1 MNYLEQGINC
11 IAVNENK
18 RAIFPWKEY
27 QSRII
32 TQDEFDRQMSDN
44 LAKGVAVICGA
55 VSGNLEVIDLD
66 LKYALTDIWSE
77 MYIPP
82 ALYEKLHIVKTRNNG
97 LHIYYRCE
105 VIEGNQ
111 KLAQRYATPEELKT
125 NPGNKTYCL
134 IETRGEGGYVV
145 APPSIGYEVVAGSGI
160 NVITLDER
168 EELLGIMRSFN
179 EVYEEI
185 IVEAHQRPKEY
196 GSSPFD
202 DYNKRGDLDG
212 LLVLH
217 GWSVVRKNSMRT
229 FYKRPGGESETSGSF
244 NHEMGLF
251 SVFSTNTPFS
261 VGKGYKPYAVFC
273 ILECNGD
280 FKLAAKKLVDL
291 GYGERAIHIDGG
303 LRAKKSQGL
312 SNEELIEHLVRN
324 EKKSVA
330 EAEKIVEI
338 LDTEEN
344 ILKFWDVN
352 IVRNKIVVSI
362 NRYKLQIFLSE
373 EGGFRLFFYDKS
385 STVYRL
391 VRIKDGF
398 VEETSAEQVKKFI
411 KEYVDRL
418 PMGTF
423 DGGIQAQDILELVYK
438 QGHQLFSEGF
448 FEFFPHADIEFLRDT
463 KDAGYFPFRNG
474 VVVVTKNNIEMKSYA
489 ELNKCIWKNNVIDH
503 DVLVDQSVEPDKVEY
518 FRFLKLISGS
528 EDEKYMYALSLIG
541 YLLHQYKDPA
551 RPFAVILGEE
561 TDNEEKGGGT
571 GKGIFVKA
579 LSYIVK
585 TIRVDGKN
593 FNMSKNFAFQRVD
606 LDTRIVAIEDTRKK
620 VDFEGF
626 YSIITEGITVE
637 KKNKDEFFIPY
648 KDSPKIMFTTNYS
661 IPQTGVHA
669 KRRQRVFEFAPYFS
683 NLHTPEDEFGHKL
696 FDDWDKDEWNRFFNL
711 LFFALKDYLANGVP
725 NMEFSDKMAKKAL
738 KNSYGQEFLEW
749 FEEFL
754 GLPEEW
760 VSIESLHNE
769 FLNLYGLDK
778 KEYSRK
784 RFSMAIKYG
793 SELMKIEIEQKRN
806 AVEHNKIAIRK
817 KGSVTNVEY
826 F

>member
-18 RAIFPWKEY
+18 RAIFPWKQY
-27 QSRII
+27 QTRMI
-32 TQDEFDRQMSDN
+32 TPDEFDLQMSDG
-44 LAKGVAVICGA
+44 LAKGVAVICGG
-55 VSGNLEVIDLD
+55 VSGNLEVIDID
-66 LKYALTDIWSE
+66 LKYATDDLWSQIA
-77 MYIPP
+77 IPSE
-82 ALYEKLHIVKTRNNG
+82 LKEKLHIVKTRNNG

-111 KLAQRYATPEELKT
+111 KLAQRYATSEELKSQ
-125 NPGNKTYCL
+125 PQNKTYCL

-145 APPSIGYEVVAGSGI
+145 APPSTGYEVIGGSGV

-179 EVYEEI
+179 QVYEEV
-185 IVEAHQRPKEY
+185 IVEAHQRSREY

-212 LLVLH
+212 LLVSH
-217 GWSVVRKNSMRT
+217 GWSVVRKNSVRT
-229 FYKRPGGESETSGSF
+229 FYKRPGSESETSGSY

-251 SVFSTNTPFS
+251 SVFSTNTPFT
-261 VGKGYKPYAVFC
+261 VGKGYRPYAVFC

-280 FKLAAKKLVDL
+280 FKVGAKKLVDL
-291 GYGERAIHIDGG
+291 GYGERMVIVDGG

-312 SNEELIEHLVRN
+312 SNDELITHMVKKEHKTL
-324 EKKSVA
+324 E
-330 EAEKIVEI
+330 EAQRAIEI
-338 LDTEEN
+338 MESEPQLLT
-344 ILKFWDVN
+344 FWDVDFKKMK
-352 IVRNKIVVSI
+352 VTI
-362 NRYKLQIFLSE
+362 NLYKLQIFLSE
-373 EGGFRLFFYDKS
+373 EGGFRLFFYDNAT
-385 STVYRL
+385 TVYRL
-391 VRIKDGF
+391 VRIREGF
-398 VEETSAEQVKKFI
+398 VEETSSEQVKKFI
-411 KEYVDRL
+411 KDYIDRL
-418 PMGTF
+418 PLGTF
-423 DGGIQAQDILELVYK
+423 DGGINAQDILELVYK
-438 QGHQLFSEGF
+438 QSAQLFSENF
-448 FEFFPHADIEFLRDT
+448 FEFFPRADIEFLRDT
-463 KDAGYFPFRNG
+463 KDVGYVPFKNG
-474 VVVVTKNNIEMKSYA
+474 VVCVSADGIVIKSYN

-503 DVLVDQSVEPDKVEY
+503 DVLVDQGVEADKVEY
-518 FRFLKLISGS
+518 FRFIKRIAGDDP
-528 EDEKYMYALSLIG
+528 ERYMYALSLIG

-606 LDTRIVAIEDTRKK
+606 VDTRIVAIEDTRRK

-648 KDSPKIMFTTNYS
+648 KDSPKIMFTTNYT
-661 IPQTGVHA
+661 ITQTGVHA

-683 NLHTPEDEFGHKL
+683 NIHTPEDEFGHKL

-711 LFFALKDYLANGVP
+711 LFYCLQDYLKNGVA
-725 NMEFSDKMAKKAL
+725 NMEFSEKMAKKAV
-738 KNSYGQEFLEW
+738 KNNYGGEFLEW

-754 GLPEEW
+754 GQPEVCGQW
-760 VSIESLHNE
+760 TSVESLHNE
-769 FLNLYGLDK
+769 FLNVYGLDK
-778 KEYSRK
+778 KEYPRK
-784 RFSMAIKYG
+784 RFSAAIKHG
-793 SELMKIEIEQKRN
+793 CELMKIDLESKRN
-806 AVEHNKIAIRK
+806 VVEHNKIAIK
-817 KGSVTNVEY
+817 ISQKNESY